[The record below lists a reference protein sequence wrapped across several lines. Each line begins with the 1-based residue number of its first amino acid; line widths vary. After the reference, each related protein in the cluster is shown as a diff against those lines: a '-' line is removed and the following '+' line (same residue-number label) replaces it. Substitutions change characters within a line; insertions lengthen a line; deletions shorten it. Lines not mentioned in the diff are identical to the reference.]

1 MLCYLLPLPHL
12 HKKPRLGPKH
22 HHLAAQPQM
31 NLLWTLKLSN
41 WLKLEI
47 LRKIP
52 SRSMIKWLHNLFQQI
67 LLRKLN
73 MMWKYGTI
81 WLPILFQ
88 QVIVNISKKF
98 YFFSDF
104 NLSYVYSLF
113 TAVTSPVPNAQPKE
127 SKITTSGPTSMM
139 KKPIPHHSG
148 GGPVK
153 SLPAYLWRQ
162 VQANSQTPKPESSS
176 FWPGFLDFFSGSQ
189 ENKVTPRPILSMNL
203 PPAYL
208 DKHPTLRPGLGMIL
222 YILKIPI

>member
-1 MLCYLLPLPHL
+1 MLCYLHLLPHL

-31 NLLWTLKLSN
+31 NLLWTQKLSN

-88 QVIVNISKKF
+88 QVIVNMSKKF
-98 YFFSDF
+98 YLVSDF